1 MKKYHLIIITSFIL
15 INNFFFL
22 NLQSEIINKIVVK
35 VGGSLIT
42 SIDIQNEIVT
52 NLVLNKQE
60 IIQKN
65 VEWCKTHNLVL
76 PPTNVEEYE
85 VLVLHIG
92 HEISRY
98 CSRYV
103 DDFHVFIT

>member
-60 IIQKN
+60 IIQKIQIIF
-65 VEWCKTHNLVL
+65 LVSL
-76 PPTNVEEYE
+76 IKKNFE
-85 VLVLHIG
+85 G
-92 HEISRY
+92 RA
-98 CSRYV
+98 
-103 DDFHVFIT
+103 